1 MNKKEFVSKIV
12 IDDGNL
18 LGNIYEKYRLCIDT
32 GMKVGTEEF
41 YSPDIWSE
49 IDKIKNYLEVDLKF
63 EGPFEY
69 SERRRIYFV
78 PKDIEYYEM
87 ENESVKVCLTNK
99 SSFKEL
105 EHKDYLGSLMS
116 LGIKRELISD
126 LVVKDSRCYFMTNVS
141 VAHMIENS
149 IKQAGRNPI
158 EVEILEKDFE
168 MPLPNFEE
176 EIKVVS
182 STRLDAVVSLLMN
195 LSRAD
200 AVEFILSKKVSVD
213 YKINTDKS
221 YSLKDNSVISIRKGG
236 KFIFEGTV
244 GKTKKDKLRVKIK
257 KFI

>member
-1 MNKKEFVSKIV
+1 MNKKEFVSKIA
-12 IDDGNL
+12 IDDSNL
-18 LGNIYEKYRLCIDT
+18 LGNIYEKYRLCVDT

-41 YSPDIWSE
+41 YSPDIWSQ
-49 IDKIKNYLEVDLKF
+49 IDSIRNYLETELKF

-78 PKDIEYYEM
+78 PRGAEYYEM
-87 ENESVKVCLTNK
+87 ENESIKMCLSNK

-126 LVVKDSRCYFMTNVS
+126 LVVAGSKCYFMTNMS
-141 VAHMIENS
+141 VAHMIEDN
-149 IKQAGRNPI
+149 IRQAGRNPI
-158 EVEILEKDFE
+158 EVEILDKDFE

-176 EIKVVS
+176 EIKVAA

-195 LSRAD
+195 VSRAD
-200 AVEFILSKKVSVD
+200 AVELILSKKVSVD

-221 YSLKDNSVISIRKGG
+221 YSIKENSVISIRKGG
-236 KFIFEGTV
+236 KFIFEGLD

-257 KFI
+257 KFV